1 MANGFLKPPL
11 WIFNK
16 RFWFLGLFVGAFIFV
31 QKIEFNFSI
40 FTSASLHNFLLI
52 SSICTIICGV
62 TWELYFSEIR
72 KNTNLLLL
80 QDEEEILSDSAVL
93 STSNWTEKGRVILTN
108 ERLSFI
114 VNNRGKSQYDFYFKD
129 FKGEFE
135 IVKKFGVPVQLKI
148 PNKAIYI
155 KVNFPKLWKARIKQF
170 S

>member
-1 MANGFLKPPL
+1 M
-11 WIFNK
+11 
-16 RFWFLGLFVGAFIFV
+16 
-31 QKIEFNFSI
+31 
-40 FTSASLHNFLLI
+40 
-52 SSICTIICGV
+52 
-62 TWELYFSEIR
+62 
-72 KNTNLLLL
+72 LLL